1 MREMPK
7 ILEGKNF
14 LLCVS
19 GGIAVYKALELVR
32 FFKKRGGNVKVAMSE
47 NAQKFVSS
55 LSFETLSG
63 NPVLLDGNEQWAN
76 GVDHISYASWA
87 DVCLLVPA
95 TINSLSK
102 FAYGMADNVMLST
115 LLASK
120 ARKIIAPAANTQM
133 YLSPQAQDSI
143 QRLKEMGCIVI
154 EPREDLLACGV
165 RGIGA
170 LQEIEEIAYVAARE
184 VLKHPFWCGKRVIV
198 SGGGSSEEIDEVRC
212 ITNYSSGIQA
222 SFFAL
227 ALYLLGAELVFVSS
241 QKPFFLPLGILSYR
255 VKSVQDFY
263 SVISQEAKNADFYFG
278 IAALSD
284 FRPKIKRAGK
294 IKKEEGLKVEFEK
307 NLDVLLEL
315 KGVSKVGFKAEKDR
329 DKALIYAQK
338 MLEQKDCDFVCLNVL
353 EEENDFG
360 SEKNRITLLS
370 KNGEVIDLGM
380 QDKFCLAFRVLEII
394 AND

>member
-1 MREMPK
+1 M
-7 ILEGKNF
+7 
-14 LLCVS
+14 
-19 GGIAVYKALELVR
+19 
-32 FFKKRGGNVKVAMSE
+32 
-47 NAQKFVSS
+47 
-55 LSFETLSG
+55 
-63 NPVLLDGNEQWAN
+63 
-76 GVDHISYASWA
+76 
-87 DVCLLVPA
+87 
-95 TINSLSK
+95 
-102 FAYGMADNVMLST
+102 
-115 LLASK
+115 
-120 ARKIIAPAANTQM
+120 
-133 YLSPQAQDSI
+133 
-143 QRLKEMGCIVI
+143 
-154 EPREDLLACGV
+154 
-165 RGIGA
+165 
-170 LQEIEEIAYVAARE
+170 
-184 VLKHPFWCGKRVIV
+184 
-198 SGGGSSEEIDEVRC
+198 
-212 ITNYSSGIQA
+212 
-222 SFFAL
+222 
-227 ALYLLGAELVFVSS
+227 SS